1 MKTFYFN
8 FEDGLEQ
15 KYIDWAKEAVQDFI
29 NLFPEYKNNFATD
42 EKNISYDDLEI
53 LQKLAAHN
61 KQVYEERTRTG
72 QSTEDFDEASFWQ
85 MFEKLP
91 DGSYKAS
98 FEKQIAL
105 ATRNGMIDIQKLSR
119 LQADSAGNMYS
130 ASTPIF
136 VNITKQK
143 AQGNIRGIS
152 GELGLNVSAGTCA
165 NLGYTGEDLK
175 NYFKDIIIHELGHT
189 FNATHEERQN
199 AVDNLGWHCKD
210 KNCLMYEYAYTGE
223 SFNRRKKLKEPF
235 CADCMTSM
243 RDYMQNKLYFTKTKT
258 QSNGNQLQSVN
269 SQKQN
274 NFANIPYFANL
285 SPEETKLIEAY
296 DKYLEDNNISRDG
309 KDMFFDK
316 MYLIADMRSQTSQSG
331 QTPKKFLHPETFNF
345 KNYCNSNWNEPLH
358 LKALKTK
365 IYEEKKFVKYSTDL
379 WDGKTPAT
387 KDKNGNVAYFAAGG
401 QTPKGDELAKRMLDT
416 TDMKTQGDFLSGG
429 WIFRLPPSLKNSNVV
444 QRFAVNA
451 LPDEKLFD
459 ALDDFAKKHNA
470 YYKTATPHGWHR
482 RNDPVVIY
490 CTQAPDKATIDELK
504 TIVAPYIRREKP
516 DRMNDLDGTLIADG
530 LITAQE
536 PSLEEIKK
544 LFDEIKIYNPT
555 LAEALKLEIKDGN
568 NPNNPLSLGQFEAYK
583 KILENYKQ
591 AFKPLQTLYVNQGN
605 DNQKTD
611 ENEPNAVVD
620 KDFKKVL
627 REIFQPSAEKQK
639 AEYKEDIKAPDYRA
653 EIKHANGSV
662 DKIVAKSANNITLS
676 AKDKDG
682 NVKIPNMQRFR
693 DIVALAKK
701 QGSII
706 EFGDIKSPDF
716 KARLMLACM
725 EAKPAMQMVGAPELN
740 DAFLQTIQDEKLKG
754 ALQIMK
760 NKLQTQQQ
768 SKPQQNQQEA
778 TPAAEPKTQPTA
790 ETKPQP
796 EPQPQQPT
804 PAPEQ
809 TPTFTPQNDYEKSR
823 ETRRRS
829 LEAKEKL
836 GQISKM
842 EKAELDYI
850 RAYTMKQIELKKAKT
865 KYNSPEPR
873 SEDHKQ
879 KTGFDAEDYYFTPS
893 QRHSYDWKLHLDVVP
908 NRNHPTTKAI
918 SEMLEKIDVE
928 HKIAHGGK
936 NGKGMTI
943 YVGNYADTL
952 RLSKEINAR
961 FGKNLEPSPCYVNQ
975 ALQEHFFNPK
985 VCGRF
990 YMQNTF
996 QAQYPRSSV
1005 AGISPA
1011 SSSANLEMDMDEGTH
1026 KIFDLGQKNKIIPAE
1041 DKFSDSS
1048 YDVLYF
1054 ADGDFHKSYTFHNL
1068 EAYCSHKLYE
1078 KELGEYYC
1086 GKNADKF
1093 EKDFFGDKIPEKG
1106 TPERANWDKAAQ
1118 EYVTFIENTHP
1129 NIIQMMK
1136 SRIHSKSIDF
1146 SKLPPMPQN
1155 TQTRRGGRSA

>member
-189 FNATHEERQN
+189 FNATHEKRQN
-199 AVDNLGWHCKD
+199 TVENLGSHCTD
-210 KNCLMYEYAYTGE
+210 KNCLMYEYAYTNE

-243 RDYMQNKLYFTKTKT
+243 RDFMQNRLHFTKTK
-258 QSNGNQLQSVN
+258 
-269 SQKQN
+269 
-274 NFANIPYFANL
+274 
-285 SPEETKLIEAY
+285 
-296 DKYLEDNNISRDG
+296 
-309 KDMFFDK
+309 
-316 MYLIADMRSQTSQSG
+316 
-331 QTPKKFLHPETFNF
+331 
-345 KNYCNSNWNEPLH
+345 
-358 LKALKTK
+358 
-365 IYEEKKFVKYSTDL
+365 
-379 WDGKTPAT
+379 
-387 KDKNGNVAYFAAGG
+387 
-401 QTPKGDELAKRMLDT
+401 
-416 TDMKTQGDFLSGG
+416 
-429 WIFRLPPSLKNSNVV
+429 
-444 QRFAVNA
+444 
-451 LPDEKLFD
+451 
-459 ALDDFAKKHNA
+459 
-470 YYKTATPHGWHR
+470 
-482 RNDPVVIY
+482 
-490 CTQAPDKATIDELK
+490 
-504 TIVAPYIRREKP
+504 
-516 DRMNDLDGTLIADG
+516 
-530 LITAQE
+530 
-536 PSLEEIKK
+536 
-544 LFDEIKIYNPT
+544 
-555 LAEALKLEIKDGN
+555 
-568 NPNNPLSLGQFEAYK
+568 
-583 KILENYKQ
+583 EN
-591 AFKPLQTLYVNQGN
+591 QTLYVNQGN

>member
-1 MKTFYFN
+1 M
-8 FEDGLEQ
+8 
-15 KYIDWAKEAVQDFI
+15 
-29 NLFPEYKNNFATD
+29 
-42 EKNISYDDLEI
+42 
-53 LQKLAAHN
+53 
-61 KQVYEERTRTG
+61 
-72 QSTEDFDEASFWQ
+72 
-85 MFEKLP
+85 
-91 DGSYKAS
+91 
-98 FEKQIAL
+98 
-105 ATRNGMIDIQKLSR
+105 
-119 LQADSAGNMYS
+119 
-130 ASTPIF
+130 
-136 VNITKQK
+136 
-143 AQGNIRGIS
+143 
-152 GELGLNVSAGTCA
+152 
-165 NLGYTGEDLK
+165 
-175 NYFKDIIIHELGHT
+175 
-189 FNATHEERQN
+189 
-199 AVDNLGWHCKD
+199 
-210 KNCLMYEYAYTGE
+210 
-223 SFNRRKKLKEPF
+223 
-235 CADCMTSM
+235 
-243 RDYMQNKLYFTKTKT
+243 
-258 QSNGNQLQSVN
+258 
-269 SQKQN
+269 
-274 NFANIPYFANL
+274 ANIPYFANL
-285 SPEETKLIEAY
+285 SPKETKLLEAY
-296 DKYLEDNNISRDG
+296 DKYLEDNNISRED

-316 MYLIADMRSQTSQSG
+316 MYLIADMRSQTNQSG

-345 KNYCNSNWNEPLH
+345 KNYCNSDWNIPNN
-358 LKALKTK
+358 LKRLCTRV
-365 IYEEKKFVKYSTDL
+365 YEEKKYVLYSSDA
-379 WDGKTPAT
+379 WDGKSPVTRDQDG
-387 KDKNGNVAYFAAGG
+387 KIAYFARGG
-401 QTPKGDELAKRMLDT
+401 QTAKGDELAKRMLDT
-416 TDMKTQGDFLSGG
+416 TDMKTQGDYLSGG
-429 WIFRLPPSLKNSNVV
+429 WIFRLPPSLKENQKVE

-451 LPDEKLFD
+451 LPDKKLFD
-459 ALDDFAKKHNA
+459 DLDAFAKKHNA
-470 YYKTATPHGWHR
+470 YYKTAPAYSWHK

-490 CTQAPDKATIDELK
+490 CLDKPDKATIDELK
-504 TIVAPYIRREKP
+504 TIMAPYIRREKP
-516 DRMNDLDGTLIADG
+516 DRMNDMDGTLIADG
-530 LITAQE
+530 LIMAQE
-536 PSLEEIKK
+536 PSLEDVKK
-544 LFDEIKIYNPT
+544 LFDEIKTYNKT
-555 LAEALKLEIKDGN
+555 LAETLKLEIKDGN

-591 AFKPLQTLYVNQGN
+591 AFKPLQILNVNQGN
-605 DNQKTD
+605 DNQNSTG
-611 ENEPNAVVD
+611 NEPNAVVD
-620 KDFKKVL
+620 SSFKKAL
-627 REIFQPSAEKQK
+627 REIFQPSAAKQK
-639 AEYKEDIKAPDYRA
+639 AEYKEDIKAAEYRA
-653 EIKHANGSV
+653 EIKHPNGSI
-662 DKIVAKSANNITLS
+662 DKIIARNANNITLS

-682 NVKIPNMQRFR
+682 KPKMPNMQRFR
-693 DIVALAKK
+693 DIVALAQK
-701 QGSII
+701 QGSAI

-725 EAKPAMQMVGAPELN
+725 EAKPAMKMIGAPELN
-740 DAFLQTIQDEKLKG
+740 DEFVQTIQDEKLKG

-760 NKLQTQQQ
+760 NKLQTKQQ
-768 SKPQQNQQEA
+768 SKPQQNTQTQTQA
-778 TPAAEPKTQPTA
+778 PAPAPEPKTQPTA

-809 TPTFTPQNDYEKSR
+809 TPTFTPQNDYERSR

-836 GQISKM
+836 GKISKM

-850 RAYTMKQIELKKAKT
+850 RAYTMKQIELKKAKA

-975 ALQEHFFNPK
+975 ALQEHYFNPK

-1011 SSSANLEMDMDEGTH
+1011 SSSANLEMDMNEGTH
-1026 KIFDLGQKNKIIPAE
+1026 KIFDLGQKNKIIPAK

-1093 EKDFFGDKIPEKG
+1093 EKDFFENKIPEKG
-1106 TPERANWDKAAQ
+1106 TPERANWDKAAD

-1129 NIIQMMK
+1129 NIIQIMK

-1155 TQTRRGGRSA
+1155 TQVRGGGRSA